1 MAASQNSLQHRV
13 PYYHA
18 FPVCQFSKFPPHG
31 LREYVRIRPAVRI
44 NLASKNRTVIPAK
57 RRLHKIPKHHTTE
70 TRRPVRETFRQ
81 RIDLAGLLT
90 DPCPEAFPPA
100 GQWLRYSER
109 HGASQQRDC
118 PGFAPDSLFTPS
130 RDGERRTKSEAN
142 IADYSEKL
150 SGNPDYFHKPAP
162 RHGKTAIFTTWI
174 FRFHIRPG
182 IFRQNFPLPIT
193 SPVSA
198 MPNGSGTTA
207 APAPITGAAGDA
219 PLSDSASGGTFPATP
234 RHCSPLRK
242 SFRKSRGSP
251 RRKPDG

>member
-90 DPCPEAFPPA
+90 DPCPEAFPPRGAVAEIFGTSRGFTAA
-100 GQWLRYSER
+100 G
-109 HGASQQRDC
+109 
-118 PGFAPDSLFTPS
+118 
-130 RDGERRTKSEAN
+130 
-142 IADYSEKL
+142 L
-150 SGNPDYFHKPAP
+150 SGIYTRFPFNPNDRNVHPKPI
-162 RHGKTAIFTTWI
+162 RGKDSGNYHWRCFLEQKIFLTLSAITVSK
-174 FRFHIRPG
+174 
-182 IFRQNFPLPIT
+182 
-193 SPVSA
+193 SPQA
-198 MPNGSGTTA
+198 
-207 APAPITGAAGDA
+207 
-219 PLSDSASGGTFPATP
+219 
-234 RHCSPLRK
+234 
-242 SFRKSRGSP
+242 
-251 RRKPDG
+251 

>member
-90 DPCPEAFPPA
+90 DPCPEAFPP
-100 GQWLRYSER
+100 R
-109 HGASQQRDC
+109 GAVAEIFGTSRGFTDC

>member
-90 DPCPEAFPPA
+90 DSCSEAFPILA
-100 GQWLRYSER
+100 DQWLRCSK
-109 HGASQQRDC
+109 
-118 PGFAPDSLFTPS
+118 PS
-130 RDGERRTKSEAN
+130 RSFTAAG
-142 IADYSEKL
+142 L
-150 SGNPDYFHKPAP
+150 SGICTRFPFH
-162 RHGKTAIFTTWI
+162 T
-174 FRFHIRPG
+174 
-182 IFRQNFPLPIT
+182 L
-193 SPVSA
+193 
-198 MPNGSGTTA
+198 
-207 APAPITGAAGDA
+207 
-219 PLSDSASGGTFPATP
+219 
-234 RHCSPLRK
+234 
-242 SFRKSRGSP
+242 P
-251 RRKPDG
+251 RRGAENQI

>member
-70 TRRPVRETFRQ
+70 TRRPVRGAFRQ

-90 DPCPEAFPPA
+90 DPCPEAFPP
-100 GQWLRYSER
+100 R
-109 HGASQQRDC
+109 GAVAEIFGTSR
-118 PGFAPDSLFTPS
+118 GFT
-130 RDGERRTKSEAN
+130 
-142 IADYSEKL
+142 
-150 SGNPDYFHKPAP
+150 
-162 RHGKTAIFTTWI
+162 
-174 FRFHIRPG
+174 
-182 IFRQNFPLPIT
+182 
-193 SPVSA
+193 
-198 MPNGSGTTA
+198 
-207 APAPITGAAGDA
+207 APITGAAGDA

>member
-90 DPCPEAFPPA
+90 DPCPEAFPIPA

-130 RDGERRTKSEAN
+130 RGRGAENQIWSKYSGLFRKIVRKSGLF
-142 IADYSEKL
+142 SQ
-150 SGNPDYFHKPAP
+150 
-162 RHGKTAIFTTWI
+162 T
-174 FRFHIRPG
+174 
-182 IFRQNFPLPIT
+182 
-193 SPVSA
+193 
-198 MPNGSGTTA
+198 GTTA
-207 APAPITGAAGDA
+207 
-219 PLSDSASGGTFPATP
+219 
-234 RHCSPLRK
+234 R
-242 SFRKSRGSP
+242 
-251 RRKPDG
+251 

>member
-1 MAASQNSLQHRV
+1 MTNKW
-13 PYYHA
+13 
-18 FPVCQFSKFPPHG
+18 PVVMVLFQK
-31 LREYVRIRPAVRI
+31 V
-44 NLASKNRTVIPAK
+44 
-57 RRLHKIPKHHTTE
+57 
-70 TRRPVRETFRQ
+70 
-81 RIDLAGLLT
+81 
-90 DPCPEAFPPA
+90 
-100 GQWLRYSER
+100 

>member
-90 DPCPEAFPPA
+90 HSCSEAFPVRA
-100 GQWLRYSER
+100 DQWQRCSKR
-109 HGASQQRDC
+109 RGASQQRDC
-118 PGFAPDSLFTPS
+118 PGFAPDSLFIS
-130 RDGERRTKSEAN
+130 S
-142 IADYSEKL
+142 
-150 SGNPDYFHKPAP
+150 PA
-162 RHGKTAIFTTWI
+162 RGTENQIWGKY
-174 FRFHIRPG
+174 
-182 IFRQNFPLPIT
+182 
-193 SPVSA
+193 
-198 MPNGSGTTA
+198 NG
-207 APAPITGAAGDA
+207 
-219 PLSDSASGGTFPATP
+219 
-234 RHCSPLRK
+234 
-242 SFRKSRGSP
+242 
-251 RRKPDG
+251 

>member
-90 DPCPEAFPPA
+90 DPCPEAFPPRGAVAEIFGTSRGFTAA
-100 GQWLRYSER
+100 GLSGIHTRFPFHSSPCIR
-109 HGASQQRDC
+109 SPFNLCANLQRRPAIVGQPAAN
-118 PGFAPDSLFTPS
+118 PGFV
-130 RDGERRTKSEAN
+130 
-142 IADYSEKL
+142 
-150 SGNPDYFHKPAP
+150 PA
-162 RHGKTAIFTTWI
+162 RAV
-174 FRFHIRPG
+174 R
-182 IFRQNFPLPIT
+182 
-193 SPVSA
+193 
-198 MPNGSGTTA
+198 
-207 APAPITGAAGDA
+207 
-219 PLSDSASGGTFPATP
+219 
-234 RHCSPLRK
+234 
-242 SFRKSRGSP
+242 
-251 RRKPDG
+251 